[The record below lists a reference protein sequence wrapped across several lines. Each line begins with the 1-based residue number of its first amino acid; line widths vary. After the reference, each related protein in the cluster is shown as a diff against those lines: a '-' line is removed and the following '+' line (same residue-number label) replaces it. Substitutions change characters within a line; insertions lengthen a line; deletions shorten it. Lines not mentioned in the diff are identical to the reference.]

1 MVIIMQS
8 FSWRVA
14 LAGAVL
20 LAASTAFPSASH
32 AVSFDFTSC
41 HITAG
46 CGTAPFGTVTLT
58 QAGANVNVSVSL
70 SDSNTFAQTGS
81 LDQVLFAF
89 NATGVAATDIVN
101 ETGNNIAAGS
111 SLAGISGT
119 FTGPSGD
126 FGSFAFAI
134 QCQPFGMMAPFC
146 NGATPITT
154 ISFTVDNATIADL
167 TDRYSHTQSLFVADV
182 LIGSNGATGVIDAVP
197 GPIVGAGLP
206 GLVAACTALI
216 ALARRRRKLVVSSPY
231 A

>member
-81 LDQVLFAF
+81 LDQGLFAF

-126 FGSFAFAI
+126 FGSFGFAI
-134 QCQPFGMMAPFC
+134 QCQPTPGNPFC
-146 NGATPITT
+146 AGATPITT
-154 ISFTVDNATIADL
+154 ISFTVNNATIADL